1 MDWLSCYMEVAVKS
15 APSQR
20 RFSLTKTISLVILGA
35 SLAGCGTEIV
45 SYDRDF
51 RQKGFTQ
58 YNKQDYVNAAQSF
71 KEALRSEP
79 GDYTSRFYLAECYEV
94 LGHPQQ
100 AIEEFRTTLTVMTNS
115 LEGKGDTEM
124 RRKVLYALA
133 QAVGHEPDRTGDLA
147 QLEREP
153 RTPENALLL
162 ARIYRFSG
170 DADLAI
176 MRYGEAQ
183 QLDPNDPLIAKDY
196 GLYLEQL
203 GQKKKADAELRR
215 AFALNTKDEEVAAA
229 LRRLGVV
236 PGPSLKQ
243 EDDLEKPFLP
253 VGPLPE
259 VDLSTSSKNS
269 GTPVQPQRTPPD
281 SVGSSSSPRD

>member
-1 MDWLSCYMEVAVKS
+1 MNSS
-15 APSQR
+15 TSQR
-20 RFSLTKTISLVILGA
+20 RFPLAKITALLVLGA
-35 SLAGCGTEIV
+35 TLAGCGTEIV

-51 RQKGFTQ
+51 RQKGFAQ

-79 GDYTSRFYLAECYEV
+79 GDYTSRFYLGECYQV
-94 LGHPQQ
+94 LEHPQQ

-115 LEGKGDTEM
+115 LEGKGDVEM

-133 QAVGHEPDRTGDLA
+133 QAIAHEPDRSGDLA
-147 QLEREP
+147 QLEHQP
-153 RTPENALLL
+153 RNPENALLL

-170 DADLAI
+170 DADMALV
-176 MRYGEAQ
+176 RYAEAQ

-203 GQKKKADAELRR
+203 GQKKKADAELRH
-215 AFALNTKDEEVAAA
+215 AFAMNTKDEEVAAA

-236 PGPSLKQ
+236 PGPSLKD
-243 EDDLEKPFLP
+243 EDQLEKPLLP

-259 VDLSTSSKNS
+259 VDFSTSNKNS
-269 GTPVQPQRTPPD
+269 TTNVQPQPQRPAPD
-281 SVGSSSSPRD
+281 AVGSSTSPRD